1 MTPTKKTKNE
11 TAEAMGKMIR
21 SFGETVGEIFD
32 DPVVKQNAK
41 EFAESVVD
49 ATAKVIQSKVED
61 KEVRAKFR
69 KVGTAAETLGKNL
82 EEHFKTA

>member
-1 MTPTKKTKNE
+1 MTPAKKSKNE
-11 TAEAMGKMIR
+11 TAEAMGKMVR
-21 SFGETVGEIFD
+21 AFGETVGEILD
-32 DPVVKQNAK
+32 DPKVKQNAK

-49 ATAKVIQSKVED
+49 AAAKVIQSKVED

-69 KVGTAAETLGKNL
+69 KVGSAAETLGKNL